1 MTIQHAAASPP
12 ATEPDRD
19 GLAAARHSAVVA
31 DLAPLGLLEIAGA
44 DAEAFLQGQLSNDV
58 KGLGP
63 AICQYT
69 SYSTAKGRMLAN
81 LVLWRSAPTTFR
93 ALLAGDVAADVAR
106 RLRVYVLRSKVTI
119 ADCSAGTF
127 RLGIGG
133 PSASTVVHS
142 AFGVAPQPFALASVD
157 DATLFGLPGRRW
169 IAVGDGAQRDAV
181 TSRLTRH
188 ARPVGFPVWSW
199 LMIDSGIPLI
209 GAATQD
215 QFVAQT
221 ANWDILGGVNF
232 QKGCYPGQEIVAR
245 TRYLGRLKERLF
257 AFHAGTPEI
266 PAGTRVYSTVFGDQ
280 PCGTVV
286 NAAPAPEG
294 GTDLLAIVQIAAA
307 DAHDVRLAAPDG
319 ERLATRAL
327 PYAIPAPPPPP
338 RRS

>member
-1 MTIQHAAASPP
+1 MTAQPAADSQPTA
-12 ATEPDRD
+12 PDRD

-31 DLAPLGLLEIAGA
+31 DLAPLGLLEIAGT
-44 DAEAFLQGQLSNDV
+44 DAEPFLQGQLSNDV
-58 KGLGP
+58 KALGP
-63 AICQYT
+63 TGCQYT
-69 SYSTAKGRMLAN
+69 SYNTAKGRMLAN
-81 LVLWRSAPTTFR
+81 FVLWRPAPTTFR
-93 ALLAGDVAADVAR
+93 ALLAGDVAADVAK
-106 RLRVYVLRSKVTI
+106 RLRIYVLRSKVTV
-119 ADCSAGTF
+119 ADRSAETF

-133 PSASTVVHS
+133 PSASTAVQS
-142 AFGVAPQPFALASVD
+142 AFGVAPQPFALADVD
-157 DATLFGLPGRRW
+157 GGTLLGLPGRRW
-169 IAVGDGAQRDAV
+169 VVVGDVDQREAV

-199 LMIDSGIPLI
+199 LTIDSGVPLI

-257 AFHAGTPEI
+257 AFHAGAAEVA
-266 PAGTRVYSTVFGDQ
+266 AGTRVYSTVFGDQ

-294 GTDLLAIVQIAAA
+294 GTDLLAVVQITAA
-307 DAHDVRLAAPDG
+307 DARDVRLAAPDG

-327 PYAIPAPPPPP
+327 PYAIPAPPPP
-338 RRS
+338 RRN